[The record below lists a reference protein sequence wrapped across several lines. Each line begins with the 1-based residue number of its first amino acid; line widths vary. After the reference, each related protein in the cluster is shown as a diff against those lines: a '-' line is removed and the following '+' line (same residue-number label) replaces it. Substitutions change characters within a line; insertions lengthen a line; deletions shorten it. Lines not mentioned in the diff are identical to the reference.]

1 MEEGFKCFPTE
12 TFRSTTENLHRR
24 ETRELDATVKYGEE
38 MCQAPLL
45 VVSGSGPSLFGRNWL
60 ERIKLDWG
68 SIQKIETTADQLLQ
82 EYAEV
87 FRKELGTVQG
97 VQARLE
103 VKEGAVP
110 RFHKPRSVPY
120 AIRSAIEQ
128 DLERLE
134 NHWEGPIQ

>member
-1 MEEGFKCFPTE
+1 
-12 TFRSTTENLHRR
+12 
-24 ETRELDATVKYGEE
+24 